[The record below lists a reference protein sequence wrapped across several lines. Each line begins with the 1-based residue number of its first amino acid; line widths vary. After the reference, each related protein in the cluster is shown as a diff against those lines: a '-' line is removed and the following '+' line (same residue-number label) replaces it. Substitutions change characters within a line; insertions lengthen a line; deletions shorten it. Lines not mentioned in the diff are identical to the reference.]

1 MSPVTVVATVKR
13 NSKGYFVDIV
23 IVEIGG
29 IAFETRAN
37 SPEHARE
44 LMERTLKELNLWQSQ

>member
-1 MSPVTVVATVKR
+1 VSPVTVTATVIR
-13 NSKGYFVDIV
+13 NSRGYFKDVV

-29 IAFETRAN
+29 IAFETQAN

-44 LMERTLKELNLWQSQ
+44 IMERTLKELNLWQE